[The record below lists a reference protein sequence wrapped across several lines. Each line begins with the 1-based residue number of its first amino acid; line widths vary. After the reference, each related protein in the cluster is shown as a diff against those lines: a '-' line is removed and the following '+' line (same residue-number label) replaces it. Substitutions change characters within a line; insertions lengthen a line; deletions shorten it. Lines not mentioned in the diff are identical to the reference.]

1 MTVMAGGLVGTEDPA
16 YLRTQLLTY
25 LGNKRALL
33 PLIERGVRAIQ
44 RRLGGRRLRMLDG
57 FAGSGVVSRRF
68 KAYADYLVSN
78 DFEPYAAEIG
88 RCYLANQSDLDLT
101 ALRQTHAQLNIQAQR
116 LLVRDGLIRRLYA
129 PRDDGNIQPG
139 ERAFYTAENA
149 ARLDSYRTLIAQLPA
164 EQQTFFLAPLLVQ
177 ASIHANTSGVFKG
190 FYKNARTGIG
200 QFGGTGRD
208 ALSRILR
215 PIELPFPVFS
225 RFESEVR
232 VTQCDTN
239 ALVRTVGPL
248 DVAYFDPPYNQH
260 PYGSNYF
267 MLNLLLDYRE
277 PATLSR
283 VSGIP
288 SGWQRSDYNRR
299 DAAHHTLCD
308 LLEHTDA
315 SHILISYN
323 DEGFIRPAE
332 FETLLARFGRF
343 EVLQQ
348 RYNAFRGSRNLR
360 GRRIHLTEHL
370 FLLERR

>member
-1 MTVMAGGLVGTEDPA
+1 MTVMAGGLAGMEDPA

-78 DFEPYAAEIG
+78 DFEPYAAAIG
-88 RCYLANQSDLDLT
+88 RCYLANQSNLDLT

-116 LLVRDGLIRRLYA
+116 LPVRDGLIRRLYA
-129 PRDDGNIQPG
+129 PRDDGDIQPG
-139 ERAFYTAENA
+139 ERVFYTADNA

-190 FYKNARTGIG
+190 FYKDARTGIG

-215 PIELPFPVFS
+215 PIQLPFPILS
-225 RFESEVR
+225 RFETEVR
-232 VTQCDTN
+232 ITQCDIN
-239 ALVRTVGPL
+239 ALVRTQGAF
-248 DVAYFDPPYNQH
+248 DIAYFDPPYNQH

-277 PATLSR
+277 PANPSR

-288 SGWQRSDYNRR
+288 GDWRRSAYNRR
-299 DAAHHTLCD
+299 GTALDALSD
-308 LLEHTDA
+308 LLEQTQA
-315 SHILISYN
+315 AHILISYN
-323 DEGFIRPAE
+323 DEGFITRAA
-332 FETLLARFGRF
+332 FETLLSRFGRF
-343 EVLQQ
+343 EVFQQ

-360 GRRIHLTEHL
+360 ARPIHLTEQL
-370 FLLERR
+370 FLLERQ

>member
-1 MTVMAGGLVGTEDPA
+1 MTLMAGGLAGTEDPD

-68 KAYADYLVSN
+68 KAYAEYLVSN
-78 DFEPYAAEIG
+78 DFEPYAAAIG
-88 RCYLANQSDLDLT
+88 RCYLANRSDLNLT

-116 LLVRDGLIRRLYA
+116 LPVRDGLIRRLYA
-129 PRDDGNIQPG
+129 PRDDANIQPG
-139 ERAFYTAENA
+139 ERAFYTADNA

-164 EQQTFFLAPLLVQ
+164 DRQTFFLAPLLVQ

-190 FYKNARTGIG
+190 FYKDARTGIG

-215 PIELPFPVFS
+215 PIELPFPVLS
-225 RFESEVR
+225 RFETEVR
-232 VTQCDTN
+232 VTQSDTN
-239 ALVRTVGPL
+239 ALVRTLGPL

-288 SGWQRSDYNRR
+288 GGWQRSAYNRR
-299 DAAHHTLCD
+299 DAAHHTLSD

-315 SHILISYN
+315 SHILLSYN

-360 GRRIHLTEHL
+360 QRRIHLTEHL